1 MSTDSYIPIYK
12 RSGDGTAKDLLKLK
26 KLEMISDGWYKGQLI
41 KYFTKVFGTTTVD
54 GILCY
59 KTNIKIGQY
68 TTTSDTSPLFSAIQL
83 MKRLALTFL
92 IFHSLY
98 NFLI

>member
-41 KYFTKVFGTTTVD
+41 KYLQRF
-54 GILCY
+54 LE
-59 KTNIKIGQY
+59 Q
-68 TTTSDTSPLFSAIQL
+68 LQL
-83 MKRLALTFL
+83 MVYYAIKLTL
-92 IFHSLY
+92 Q
-98 NFLI
+98 